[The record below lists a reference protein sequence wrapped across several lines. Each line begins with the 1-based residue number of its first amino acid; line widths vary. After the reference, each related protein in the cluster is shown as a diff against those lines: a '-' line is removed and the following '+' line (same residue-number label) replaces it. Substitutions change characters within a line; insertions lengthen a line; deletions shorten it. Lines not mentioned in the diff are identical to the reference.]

1 MISGLKR
8 RYLRIV
14 RKTYRFLRSPV
25 MRRRIWLQG
34 TILPMFERDLWHPCR
49 DSVASGLAIGLF
61 ASQLPIPGQM
71 LLAGIWAVPFRAN
84 IPIALAACWVTNPI
98 TQIPIVLFQE
108 NFGDFLRG
116 SLHIPIPPLLEK
128 IQIPLSIF
136 PGMEGEYLN
145 GGSFILGFL
154 SLGILLFILAYPL
167 VYLLSALMP
176 KILPKTRY
184 QRAKAKVI
192 ARQLKEQRRPEKT

>member
-1 MISGLKR
+1 MTSGLKR

-14 RKTYRFLRSPV
+14 RKTYRFLRSPGL
-25 MRRRIWLQG
+25 RRRIWLQK

-71 LLAGIWAVPFRAN
+71 LLAGIWSVPFRAN

-108 NFGDFLRG
+108 SFGDFLRG
-116 SLHIPIPPLLEK
+116 TMHIPIHPLLEK
-128 IQIPLSIF
+128 IQIPLSLF
-136 PGMEGEYLN
+136 PCLEGEYLN

-154 SLGILLFILAYPL
+154 SLGILLFIVAYPL

-176 KILPKTRY
+176 KTLPRTRY

-192 ARQLKEQRRPEKT
+192 ARQRKEQRRPEKN

>member
-1 MISGLKR
+1 
-8 RYLRIV
+8 
-14 RKTYRFLRSPV
+14 
-25 MRRRIWLQG
+25 
-34 TILPMFERDLWHPCR
+34 
-49 DSVASGLAIGLF
+49 
-61 ASQLPIPGQM
+61 M

-108 NFGDFLRG
+108 KFGDFLRE
-116 SLHIPIPPLLEK
+116 SLHIPVHPLLEK
-128 IQIPLSIF
+128 IQIPLSLF

-154 SLGILLFILAYPL
+154 SLGFLLFILAYPL

-176 KILPKTRY
+176 KLLPKTRY

-192 ARQLKEQRRPEKT
+192 ARQRKEQRSVHKD

>member
-1 MISGLKR
+1 
-8 RYLRIV
+8 
-14 RKTYRFLRSPV
+14 
-25 MRRRIWLQG
+25 
-34 TILPMFERDLWHPCR
+34 
-49 DSVASGLAIGLF
+49 
-61 ASQLPIPGQM
+61 M

-136 PGMEGEYLN
+136 PGMEEEYLN

-154 SLGILLFILAYPL
+154 SLGILLFILAYPF
-167 VYLLSALMP
+167 VYILSALMP

-192 ARQLKEQRRPEKT
+192 ARQLKEQRRPRKT